1 MLGFVGLVDEA
12 LSMEQQPFDR
22 VIAALMRQ
30 NGVSRED
37 AASQVHDFLGKVD
50 SWMEE
55 GVNVLDLFITRF
67 QLHEDY
73 LLDLL
78 FS

>member
-1 MLGFVGLVDEA
+1 
-12 LSMEQQPFDR
+12 MEQQPLDR

-30 NGVSRED
+30 RGVTRED
-37 AASQVHDFLGKVD
+37 AASQVHEFLGKVD
-50 SWMEE
+50 DWMRE
-55 GVNVLDLFITRF
+55 GVNVIDLFITRF
-67 QLHEDY
+67 QLSEDY

>member
-1 MLGFVGLVDEA
+1 
-12 LSMEQQPFDR
+12 MEQQPLDR

-30 NGVSRED
+30 RGVTRED
-37 AASQVHDFLGKVD
+37 AASQVQEFLGKVD
-50 SWMEE
+50 DWMRE
-55 GVNVLDLFITRF
+55 GVNVLDLFMTRF
-67 QLHEDY
+67 QLSEDY